1 MVVPGIIF
9 WLAVFAAIVEP
20 VVGLGLL
27 LLSLILAAIELVV
40 KRAGEHH
47 EVRIPSAEK

>member
-9 WLAVFAAIVEP
+9 WLAVFAAIAEP

-27 LLSLILAAIELVV
+27 LLSLILAIIELVV
-40 KRAGEHH
+40 QRAGDHAG
-47 EVRIPSAEK
+47 VRISSAEK

>member
-1 MVVPGIIF
+1 MIVAGIIF

-27 LLSLILAAIELVV
+27 LVSLILAAIQLVV
-40 KRAGEHH
+40 QRTGDHVGLK
-47 EVRIPSAEK
+47 VSSAEK